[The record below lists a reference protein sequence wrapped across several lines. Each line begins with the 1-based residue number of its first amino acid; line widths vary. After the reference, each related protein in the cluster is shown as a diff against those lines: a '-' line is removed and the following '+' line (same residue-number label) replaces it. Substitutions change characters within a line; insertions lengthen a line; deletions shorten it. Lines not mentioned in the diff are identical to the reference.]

1 MVVFRRRKEIAM
13 GFVMNSAIRRMS
25 YVVCLLSSTAALLV
39 MTTSAAAQV
48 PGGFVES
55 ANSTAVR
62 PLLTTTQIQA
72 LLPPRGLFTFPAPY
86 LTQGVRLTNA
96 TACAGG
102 TDCVNYV
109 GYAYWRN
116 INNHAGSDTML
127 IVLTLDRSHSGT
139 GPNLYSYNKLT
150 DVVTNLGP
158 LFDAATALSWASG
171 EGWYFSAT
179 QPTKLYLNDGPR
191 MRRYD
196 VLSRQLDTVFD
207 VSTNPAL
214 FGTNRYIWQMSS
226 SNDDSV
232 HAATLADAS
241 TYAFLGCLVYRES
254 TKQFLYFPQ
263 VGSNFNECQ
272 IDKSGRWLSILERVF
287 PTTSELDLRVIDL
300 QTGTETDLSDQNG
313 APGHYDTGGAYMIA
327 ADNWNP
333 LPGAWRL
340 WKFGTTPLGPG
351 TLLYHDIN
359 WAAGPDHISH
369 TNAQVGVPPAQQYAC
384 GSGAGAA
391 LPRANEVLCF
401 PLDGSLRVLIVAPV
415 MTDMNAPGG
424 YDSYGKLPKGN
435 LDVTGRYFIWTSNLG
450 GSRLDAFLVKVPAQ
464 LLSGPDVLAPTVAI
478 TAPTAAAAVTGT
490 VTVTATAADNVGVV
504 GVQFKLDGVNIG
516 AERMAAPYSISWT
529 TSAAADGT
537 HMLTAVARD
546 AAGNTA
552 TSAPVGVSVTNAA
565 PTPDTTAPSVSITGP
580 VSGRSV
586 SGTITVAAT

>member
-1 MVVFRRRKEIAM
+1 M

-96 TACAGG
+96 TDCAGG
-102 TDCVNYV
+102 ADCVNYV

-287 PTTSELDLRVIDL
+287 PTTSELDLR
-300 QTGTETDLSDQNG
+300 
-313 APGHYDTGGAYMIA
+313 
-327 ADNWNP
+327 
-333 LPGAWRL
+333 
-340 WKFGTTPLGPG
+340 
-351 TLLYHDIN
+351 
-359 WAAGPDHISH
+359 DH
-369 TNAQVGVPPAQQYAC
+369 
-384 GSGAGAA
+384 
-391 LPRANEVLCF
+391 
-401 PLDGSLRVLIVAPV
+401 
-415 MTDMNAPGG
+415 
-424 YDSYGKLPKGN
+424 
-435 LDVTGRYFIWTSNLG
+435 
-450 GSRLDAFLVKVPAQ
+450 
-464 LLSGPDVLAPTVAI
+464 
-478 TAPTAAAAVTGT
+478 
-490 VTVTATAADNVGVV
+490 
-504 GVQFKLDGVNIG
+504 
-516 AERMAAPYSISWT
+516 
-529 TSAAADGT
+529 
-537 HMLTAVARD
+537 
-546 AAGNTA
+546 
-552 TSAPVGVSVTNAA
+552 
-565 PTPDTTAPSVSITGP
+565 
-580 VSGRSV
+580 
-586 SGTITVAAT
+586 